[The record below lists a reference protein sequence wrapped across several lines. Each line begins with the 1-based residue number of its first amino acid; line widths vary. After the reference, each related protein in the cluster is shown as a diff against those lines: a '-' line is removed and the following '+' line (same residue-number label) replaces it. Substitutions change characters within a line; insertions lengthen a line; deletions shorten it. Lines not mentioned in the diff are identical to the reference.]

1 MGTRRARFIERGG
14 PWLLAQLP
22 LMLATIALAP
32 WLGSIADGP
41 VRAAAIAMLAAGI
54 ALVVWSRATLGRS
67 FTPYPRPID
76 GGTQVSNGPYRFV
89 RHPIYTA
96 VIRVLAGWALLWQST
111 VAAALVVVL
120 AVLLD
125 FKARREEAW
134 LAQSYPGYAEY
145 KRRTRKLVPF
155 VY

>member
-1 MGTRRARFIERGG
+1 M
-14 PWLLAQLP
+14 WLLAQLP

-96 VIRVLAGWALLWQST
+96 VILVLAGWALLWQSPL
-111 VAAALVVVL
+111 AAALVVVL

-134 LAQSYPGYAEY
+134 LAQSYPGYADY
-145 KRRTRKLVPF
+145 KRRTKKLLP
-155 VY
+155 YIY